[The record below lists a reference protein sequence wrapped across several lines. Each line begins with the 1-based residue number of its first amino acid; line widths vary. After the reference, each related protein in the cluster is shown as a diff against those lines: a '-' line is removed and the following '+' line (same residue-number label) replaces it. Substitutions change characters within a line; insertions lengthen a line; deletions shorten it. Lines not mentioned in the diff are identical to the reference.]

1 MSRLGLFST
10 VPRNQMVAI
19 DRNFREFR
27 GYSGSLLVCVCT
39 SIARTCLDLT
49 NGCCR
54 TRLRW
59 RSGTP
64 QSQALCI
71 WSIMRILR
79 EQTICEWAGVEP
91 QKPEAG
97 TKLGIALGTL
107 GSGPINGVRHK
118 PENGTNGWYIWCG
131 EVMSQDDD
139 FFSQFTLRIFKSTL

>member
-64 QSQALCI
+64 QSQALSVYMDRSKKDKLQLI
-71 WSIMRILR
+71 NRYLYRTLVKMFTPKVSRDFEYLIEDLTESEESFGRKIDN
-79 EQTICEWAGVEP
+79 AY
-91 QKPEAG
+91 EA
-97 TKLGIALGTL
+97 L
-107 GSGPINGVRHK
+107 
-118 PENGTNGWYIWCG
+118 
-131 EVMSQDDD
+131 Q
-139 FFSQFTLRIFKSTL
+139 STSR

>member
-64 QSQALCI
+64 QSQALAEKCAVPFGWFGASGLGRKRVAKSVRTVVRQGRRNSSCCWQLSRPAVLVI
-71 WSIMRILR
+71 SWVFAARGRPAKPCSLLTCYS
-79 EQTICEWAGVEP
+79 EVQVHSP
-91 QKPEAG
+91 QFW
-97 TKLGIALGTL
+97 
-107 GSGPINGVRHK
+107 R
-118 PENGTNGWYIWCG
+118 W
-131 EVMSQDDD
+131 
-139 FFSQFTLRIFKSTL
+139 F